1 MPNTC
6 FWPPRIVNPGNMD
19 EDDFLNKHYFKYV
32 DEKKMRM
39 MGPLWRWDV
48 ALQLTKQKTR
58 HLWAVRR
65 GNLHFFTWSCLNGLS
80 ERKPRVKEFPNG
92 FWQEDKEAEHLQ
104 SSFAFV
110 CSKSA
115 KRKASSRREH
125 LVEKFAK
132 VNTNFGGNM
141 LIDQGYKHTCLFRTH
156 VMKAYSRKI
165 CRKSWLA
172 WKRSHV

>member
-1 MPNTC
+1 MRMIFNTHH
-6 FWPPRIVNPGNMD
+6 
-19 EDDFLNKHYFKYV
+19 LKYL
-32 DEKKMRM
+32 KKMRM
-39 MGPLWRWDV
+39 IGQFWRWDV

-115 KRKASSRREH
+115 KRKASSLREH

-132 VNTNFGGNM
+132 VEHKFWW
-141 LIDQGYKHTCLFRTH
+141 KHAKRSRVHTCLFLIR
-156 VMKAYSRKI
+156 VMKEYSRKI

>member
-1 MPNTC
+1 
-6 FWPPRIVNPGNMD
+6 
-19 EDDFLNKHYFKYV
+19 
-32 DEKKMRM
+32 
-39 MGPLWRWDV
+39 MGQLWRWDV

-80 ERKPRVKEFPNG
+80 ERNPRVKEFPNG

-115 KRKASSRREH
+115 KRKASSLREH

-132 VNTNFGGNM
+132 VNTNFVGNM
-141 LIDQGYKHTCLFRTH
+141 QIDQGYIHAFSEPMLWRHTPG
-156 VMKAYSRKI
+156 
-165 CRKSWLA
+165 KSAEKVGWPG
-172 WKRSHV
+172 KEVTFNERSQPTWPLPGAAAFWDSGKGVKMIFCEFQLT